1 MIPPVIETC
10 QPSDFERLRP
20 VVLDAI
26 GGPRSRYDTAQSK
39 IWAEHLPS
47 SAEWK
52 HRLAHQQVFAAS
64 EGSRV
69 CGFMTLESGGLID
82 LAFIHPDYQG
92 TGLFSR
98 LYQAIEMHARAAKMA
113 RLTVNASLN
122 AAGPFERAGFKK
134 VERGTMPLTG
144 ASLERFYME
153 KILRGS
159 NGVNEK

>member
-10 QPSDFERLRP
+10 HPSDFERLRP

-47 SAEWK
+47 PAEWK
-52 HRLAHQQVFAAS
+52 HRLAHQRVFVAR
-64 EGSRV
+64 EGAQV
-69 CGFMTLESGGLID
+69 CGFMTLEQDGLID

-98 LYQAIEMHARAAKMA
+98 LFQAIEMHARGAKIE
-113 RLTVNASLN
+113 RLTVKASLN
-122 AAGPFERAGFKK
+122 AAGPFERAGFTK
-134 VERGTMPLTG
+134 VGRGTMPLTG
-144 ASLERFYME
+144 AILERFYME
-153 KILRGS
+153 KTLRGS
-159 NGVNEK
+159 NGANAK